1 MVCSFGK
8 QYPLNLIVLNNYNID
23 FKLNLALFSFL
34 KRKMKREKAVILH
47 VISHTRPP
55 PDPRKIIP
63 VPKVLRFSGSF
74 GDTVMC

>member
-47 VISHTRPP
+47 VISHTRPHL
-55 PDPRKIIP
+55 IP
-63 VPKVLRFSGSF
+63 ER
-74 GDTVMC
+74 